1 MQTDEQPMT
10 DQDLAEPTPKLPGPF
25 SICVRVT
32 EKALATLLEQSAD
45 GSGAYRDAHPWIVA
59 HRLWQDALA
68 VSQSLPLLFSA
79 GDDIKLGP
87 EFAYWGLLTHVDL
100 VELHRSSWQTRAQF
114 DHLRAVHPIFTSI
127 DSVFMQPTAEQYE
140 REAKEDITQQ
150 RQALTVHALHP
161 YAIVETPAYI
171 VEALLHN

>member
-1 MQTDEQPMT
+1 MT
-10 DQDLAEPTPKLPGPF
+10 DQDPVAEASNVPAPF

-32 EKALATLLEQSAD
+32 EKALSTLLEQSAD
-45 GSGAYRDAHPWIVA
+45 GSGAYRDAHPWVVA
-59 HRLWQDALA
+59 HRLWQEALA
-68 VSQSLPLLFSA
+68 AGQNLPLLFSA
-79 GDDIKLGP
+79 GDDVKLGP
-87 EFAYWGLLTHVDL
+87 EFAYWGLLTHIDL

-140 REAKEDITQQ
+140 REAKEQITQQ
-150 RQALTVHALHP
+150 RQALTLHALHP

-171 VEALLHN
+171 VEALQQN

>member
-1 MQTDEQPMT
+1 MS
-10 DQDLAEPTPKLPGPF
+10 DQDPTIGDENPPGPF

-59 HRLWQDALA
+59 HRLWQQASTA
-68 VSQSLPLLFSA
+68 NQSLPLLFSA
-79 GDDIKLGP
+79 GDDPQIGP

-114 DHLRAVHPIFTSI
+114 DRLRAVHPIFTSI

-140 REAKEDITQQ
+140 REAREQITQQ
-150 RQALTVHALHP
+150 RQALTIHALHP

-171 VEALLHN
+171 VEALQNK